1 MKKFSTDHHVPTVSF
16 LWATVIFLFASPFL
30 TPNTIW
36 GSMLLPTILII
47 GIAVVLLWI
56 LLDTKY
62 IVHHSYLYYY
72 SGPIR
77 GKIDIFNINTIEI
90 QKKWLVDS
98 SFKPA
103 LGAKGLVIRYNTYD
117 DIYISPRDKQKFIET
132 ILDLNPQIEIK
143 Y

>member
-1 MKKFSTDHHVPTVSF
+1 MKKFSTDHHIPTVSF
-16 LWATVIFLFASPFL
+16 LWITVLILFATPFF
-30 TPNTIW
+30 TPNNIW
-36 GSMLLPTILII
+36 GAMFIPII
-47 GIAVVLLWI
+47 IVLASAFLLLWI

-62 IVHHSYLYYY
+62 IIDHSFLYYY

-90 QKKWLVDS
+90 QKKWFVNS
-98 SFKPA
+98 SLKPA
-103 LGAKGLVIRYNTYD
+103 LGTKGLVIKYNKYD

-143 Y
+143 